1 MLITLK
7 TAALALLAGGLFA
20 TTADLLAHQ
29 ALADQPTVRA
39 VKKAGNQ
46 ETADVRG
53 VVKAVDVSRNTMTIY
68 PGKKVAGEKTFDLAK
83 DAKVFLDDGTGEKT
97 GFQEGKLADLA
108 DGVVVTLRLS
118 ADQKQVV
125 RIWVEG
131 PTVQGVLKAA
141 DPANHT
147 ITASVA
153 LTKGEPAVDRTFAVA
168 KNVNVFIDDG
178 RAKDKSKPAK
188 ASGLADLPP
197 NAVVFLKLS
206 ADRNVVG
213 SIRAEGP
220 SVTGVLTAV
229 DAAKRT
235 ANVAVSPAKG
245 EPAVEKSFAVDPTA
259 HVFIDDGKAK
269 DKTRSD
275 SLADLPAGA
284 IVTLRLALDQQA
296 AVSIRAEGASV
307 HAGHVTAIDAI
318 KRTITLSDKL
328 KGTMTYPV
336 MKGAAVFIDDEGEVR
351 QLADVPA
358 EAVVNLKLLAD
369 QKTVREIA
377 VYGPTVRGSV
387 RGDASNDIIT
397 LENKEGDKTFTVAK
411 DAPIRIDGTRAG
423 KLTDLIEGTA
433 AVLRLSA
440 DQSVVREIQ
449 AEGPSFQG
457 TVKSVVKDTITLTI
471 GAKGG
476 IGGEDKE
483 FKTTKDTVV
492 VTEIYGTPLQF
503 SDLKADK
510 EVVLRLSL
518 DQKAAAR
525 ITLRGE

>member
-1 MLITLK
+1 MLTKLK
-7 TAALALLAGGLFA
+7 TAAFAFLASGLLA
-20 TTADLLAHQ
+20 TTAGPLAHR
-29 ALADQPTVRA
+29 ALADQSRVPE
-39 VKKAGNQ
+39 VKKADDQ

-53 VVKAVDVSRNTMTIY
+53 VVKAVDVFRNTMAIY
-68 PGKKVAGEKTFDLAK
+68 PGKKLAGEKAFALAS
-83 DAKVFLDDGTGEKT
+83 DVKVLLDDGTGEKS

-108 DGVVVTLRLS
+108 DGVVVTLSLS

-131 PTVQGVLKAA
+131 PTVQGILKAA
-141 DPANHT
+141 DAANHT

-153 LTKGEPAVDRTFAVA
+153 LTKGEPAVDKTFAVVR
-168 KNVNVFIDDG
+168 NVKIAIDDG
-178 RAKDKSKPAK
+178 RVKDKSKPAK
-188 ASGLADLPP
+188 ASGLADLLP

-206 ADRNVVG
+206 ADWKVVG

-229 DAAKRT
+229 DAGKRAVT
-235 ANVAVSPAKG
+235 VAVAPAKG
-245 EPAVEKSFAVDPTA
+245 EPAVEKNFAVDPIA

-269 DKTRSD
+269 DKTRSN

-296 AVSIRAEGASV
+296 AVAIRAEGVSI
-307 HAGHVTAIDAI
+307 HAGHVIAIDATN
-318 KRTITLSDKL
+318 RTITLSDKL
-328 KGTMTYPV
+328 KGTSTYAV
-336 MKGAAVFIDDEGEVR
+336 VKGAAVFVDDKDEAR

-377 VYGPTVRGSV
+377 VYGPTERGSV
-387 RGDASNDIIT
+387 RGDASNDSIT

-411 DAPIRIDGTRAG
+411 DAPIWIDGTRAG
-423 KLTDLIEGTA
+423 KLTDLIDGTV
-433 AVLRLSA
+433 AVVRLSA

-457 TVKSVVKDTITLTI
+457 PVKSVVKDTITLTI
-471 GAKGG
+471 GGKGG

-492 VTEIYGTPLQF
+492 VTEIYGAPLQL
-503 SDLKADK
+503 SELKADK

-525 ITLRGE
+525 ITVRGE

>member
-1 MLITLK
+1 MLTKLK
-7 TAALALLAGGLFA
+7 TAASALLASG
-20 TTADLLAHQ
+20 LLATMAGLLAYR
-29 ALADQPTVRA
+29 ALADQPTDRA

-46 ETADVRG
+46 ETAEVLG
-53 VVKAVDVSRNTMTIY
+53 VVKTVDVSRNTMTIY
-68 PGKKVAGEKTFDLAK
+68 PAKKVAGEKTFALARDVK
-83 DAKVFLDDGTGEKT
+83 ILLDDGTGEKT
-97 GFQEGKLADLA
+97 GFQEGQLAGLA
-108 DGVVVTLRLS
+108 DGVVVTLSLS

-125 RIWVEG
+125 RIWVDG
-131 PTVQGVLKAA
+131 PTVQGVLKATDA
-141 DPANHT
+141 ANHT

-153 LTKGEPAVDRTFAVA
+153 LTKGEPAADRTFAVA
-168 KNVNVFIDDG
+168 KNVNVSIDDG
-178 RAKDKSKPAK
+178 KVKDKSKPAK
-188 ASGLADLPP
+188 ASCLADLLP

-206 ADRNVVG
+206 ADRKVVG
-213 SIRAEGP
+213 TIRAEGP
-220 SVTGVLTAV
+220 SVTGILTAV

-235 ANVAVSPAKG
+235 VTVAVSPAKG
-245 EPAVEKSFAVDPTA
+245 EPAVEKSFAADPSA

-284 IVTLRLALDQQA
+284 VVTLRLALDQQV

-307 HAGHVTAIDAI
+307 HAGHVTAIDAG
-318 KRTITLSDKL
+318 KRTITLKDKL
-328 KGTMTYPV
+328 KGTTTYAV
-336 MKGAAVFIDDEGEVR
+336 VKGAAVFVDDKDEVR

-358 EAVVNLKLLAD
+358 ETVVNLKLLAD
-369 QKTVREIA
+369 QKTVCEIA

-387 RGDASNDIIT
+387 RGHTSNDSIT

-411 DAPIRIDGTRAG
+411 DAPIRIDGTREG
-423 KLTDLIEGTA
+423 KLTDLIDGTV
-433 AVLRLSA
+433 AVARLSA

-457 TVKSVVKDTITLTI
+457 TVKAVVKDTITLTI

-492 VTEIYGTPLQF
+492 VTEIYGARLQL

-525 ITLRGE
+525 ITVRGE